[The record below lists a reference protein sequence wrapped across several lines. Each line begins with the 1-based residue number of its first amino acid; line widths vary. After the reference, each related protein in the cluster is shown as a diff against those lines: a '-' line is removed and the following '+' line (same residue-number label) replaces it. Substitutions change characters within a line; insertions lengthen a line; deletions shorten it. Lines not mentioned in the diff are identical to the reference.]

1 MFRSNLVLAASSIFS
16 TLALTLACADAESSA
31 TDASVDGVEQAVAE
45 SDFLYLR
52 CNATSWNLDDQ
63 SRLAP
68 LGYSDLALTYNVSAD
83 WMRTGGDTC
92 SFMTTNAK
100 NGWGSQQKYYDT
112 TFSGVGQPS
121 TLGAEATSQKDFSV
135 RYPVLGRYQATVRK
149 YDDSLKIALAMLP
162 ARQQAVIGTPVTF
175 GVEATGADLTY
186 RWQTKYENEPESAWT
201 DVPGA
206 TAPNAQITTGGASMF
221 CQQVRAVV
229 STPSGVIESASG
241 LLVNQLPPPVFSQ
254 DLPTQLTVQEGS
266 SATLTVS
273 AAPASFYVWKRN
285 GSSVEGGSYSVNTYK
300 TPALTLADDGAEY
313 SVEAV
318 RYAGNHQCTRHGVA
332 TSRTVRIHVV
342 PR

>member
-1 MFRSNLVLAASSIFS
+1 
-16 TLALTLACADAESSA
+16 
-31 TDASVDGVEQAVAE
+31 VDGVEQAVAE

-229 STPSGVIESASG
+229 STPSGVIESVRPARE
-241 LLVNQLPPPVFSQ
+241 PAA
-254 DLPTQLTVQEGS
+254 
-266 SATLTVS
+266 ATSVLARPAH
-273 AAPASFYVWKRN
+273 AAH
-285 GSSVEGGSYSVNTYK
+285 
-300 TPALTLADDGAEY
+300 GARRF
-313 SVEAV
+313 VGDA
-318 RYAGNHQCTRHGVA
+318 HGVRRA
-332 TSRTVRIHVV
+332 GFILRMETQWLQRRRRLLQREHVQDA
-342 PR
+342 RAHARG